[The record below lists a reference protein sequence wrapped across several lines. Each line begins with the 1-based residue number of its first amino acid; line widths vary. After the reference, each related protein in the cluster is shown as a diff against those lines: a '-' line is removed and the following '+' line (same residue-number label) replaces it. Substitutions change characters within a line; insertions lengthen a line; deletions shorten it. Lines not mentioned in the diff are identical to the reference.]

1 MKVFGILKTFIKKV
15 LSRQRQKKKGKTMY
29 CRNISVE
36 NFRNIDSADVEFCQ
50 GTNVLI
56 GENAQGKTNL
66 LEAIYMTALGK
77 SFRQGTDKDTIKFG
91 EEYCFIK
98 NNYND
103 GMRNAEISMRIFSD
117 RRAKRIE
124 QNKVKVSKTSDM
136 VGGFKVVLF
145 CPEHLSIIK
154 EGPALR
160 RNFLDVAISQIRPL
174 YMKSLQRYATIL
186 KERNALIKDAEE
198 NRNVFNSTIDLF
210 SEQLANEAAIITEY
224 RIEYIE
230 KLKKYVVKCFFEMTG
245 EREIPEIEYISSSKL
260 NEGDCFDLKKCRE
273 AYRSLYTSHHD
284 REIGAGATLWGIHK
298 DDIEINLNGN
308 RARIF
313 ASQGQQRSLSLALK
327 LAEGEIIKDECGGDY
342 PVFLFDDV
350 LSELDSGRRQYL
362 LSNLNDK
369 QVILTCCES
378 NCINADRLISVEN
391 GKFELIMR

>member
-1 MKVFGILKTFIKKV
+1 MGCRGKALA
-15 LSRQRQKKKGKTMY
+15 LKKGEVMF
-29 CRNISVE
+29 CRNIYVE
-36 NFRNIDSADVEFCQ
+36 NFRNIESANVEFCP

-77 SFRQGTDKDTIKFG
+77 SFRQGTDKDTIQFDKD
-91 EEYCFIK
+91 YCFI
-98 NNYND
+98 
-103 GMRNAEISMRIFSD
+103 RNCYTDDTRDMEISMRIFSD
-117 RRAKRIE
+117 RRAKRVE
-124 QNKVKVSKTSDM
+124 QNKVKVAKTSDM
-136 VGGFKVVLF
+136 VGSFKIVLF

-160 RNFLDVAISQIRPL
+160 RSFLDVAISQIRPL

-198 NRNVFNSTIDLF
+198 NRGTFNSTIDLF
-210 SEQLANEAAIITEY
+210 SEQLAQEAAVITGY
-224 RIEYIE
+224 RVRYIE
-230 KLKKYVVKCFFEMTG
+230 KLKKYVAKCFSEMTG
-245 EREIPEIEYISSSKL
+245 ERESPNLEYISSCKL
-260 NEGDCFDLKKCRE
+260 SEEECFDVEKCRA
-273 AYRSLYTSHHD
+273 AYRSLYSSHHD
-284 REIGAGATLWGIHK
+284 REIGAGSTLWGIHK
-298 DDIEINLNGN
+298 DDMEIYINGN

-362 LSNLNDK
+362 LSNLKDK
-369 QVILTCCES
+369 QVILTCCEN
-378 NCINADRLISVEN
+378 NCINADRLISVSQ
-391 GKFELIMR
+391 GKFELI